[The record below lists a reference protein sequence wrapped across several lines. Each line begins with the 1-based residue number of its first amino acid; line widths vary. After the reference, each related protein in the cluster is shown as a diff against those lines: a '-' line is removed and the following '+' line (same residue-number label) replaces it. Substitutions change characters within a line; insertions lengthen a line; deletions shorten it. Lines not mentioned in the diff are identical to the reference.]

1 MIAEVKEKDGREIYE
16 RKGKTSDIVGKIK
29 VGVACFIA
37 GVTLTLMFYPII
49 RP

>member
-1 MIAEVKEKDGREIYE
+1 MRAEVKEKDGRKVYE
-16 RKGKTSDIVGKIK
+16 RSGKSELIGRIKI
-29 VGVACFIA
+29 GVACFVA